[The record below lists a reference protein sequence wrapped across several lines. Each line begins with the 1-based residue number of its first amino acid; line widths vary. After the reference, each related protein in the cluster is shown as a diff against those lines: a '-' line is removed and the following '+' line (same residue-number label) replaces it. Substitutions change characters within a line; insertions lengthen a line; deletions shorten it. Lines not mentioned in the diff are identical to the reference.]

1 MFSVGA
7 STTSFGREFQG
18 FVILLGKAFSR
29 IFLFVLTLK
38 SLRSWP
44 LSLLC
49 SRFFINSNLGATS
62 GSYSSFIYLYV
73 SIMSALSRLYANVVR
88 SNNFNLS
95 S

>member
-1 MFSVGA
+1 MFSVSA

-18 FVILLGKAFSR
+18 FVILLGKALSR
-29 IFLFVLTLK
+29 IFLFALTLK

-49 SRFFINSNLGATS
+49 SRFFISSALGATS
-62 GSYSSFIYLYV
+62 GSYSSFINLYV
-73 SIMSALSRLYANVVR
+73 SIMFALSRLYANVGK
-88 SNNFNLS
+88 SNNFNMS